1 MLCSLKKSTDT
12 NDGQTIVEDPP
23 LLPGLPNHLAQPILS
38 TIRPSLLSAV
48 CRRWRHLIYTPH
60 FPPFLSLY
68 ALVANNSSSNSNS
81 NSSNNNNGRSCLSD
95 SISFHTFDPI
105 SSKWTILPPPV
116 TDPPLHLLHRH
127 PSFISRNFTIQ
138 SLTVAGC
145 LVLIAA
151 TGHNLLPA
159 LSHPLVFDPLTGQ
172 WCLGPPLTNP
182 RRWCAAGS
190 YRDTV
195 YVASGVGAHYRG
207 EVARM
212 VEKWDVKRSKYCDK
226 LSDLRDEWRWEEVAG
241 LKDGR
246 FSREAV
252 EAVGYKGKI
261 CMVNVKG
268 NNIGKEGVVY
278 DVERNQWEKMSPGM
292 VSGWNGA
299 VGVAEEEE
307 VMYVV
312 DEDKGG
318 VSKYDDVMDCWQ
330 EVVQGSELLKGP
342 EHMAVG
348 GGKICVVAGGGGRIT
363 VVDVVA
369 QPVRMWVVD
378 PPSPGSEVV
387 SLHILRRP
395 CNRL

>member
-1 MLCSLKKSTDT
+1 MTCTLKKSTDI
-12 NDGQTIVEDPP
+12 NDGQTTVDEPQ
-23 LLPGLPNHLAQPILS
+23 LLPGLPNHLAQVILS
-38 TIRPSLLSAV
+38 TVRPSLLSAV
-48 CRRWRHLIYTPH
+48 CRQWRHLIYTPC

-68 ALVANNSSSNSNS
+68 AIVANN
-81 NSSNNNNGRSCLSD
+81 NNNIGKPHLSD
-95 SISFHTFDPI
+95 TVDFFTFDPI

-116 TDPPLHLLHRH
+116 TDPPLRLLHRH
-127 PSFISRNFTIQ
+127 PSFISRTLTIQ

-151 TGHNLLPA
+151 TGHNFLPG
-159 LSHPLVFDPLTGQ
+159 LSHPLVFDPSSGE
-172 WCLGPPLTNP
+172 WCLGPLLANP
-182 RRWCAAGS
+182 RRWCAAGCF
-190 YRDTV
+190 RDTV
-195 YVASGVGAHYRG
+195 YVASGVGGHYRG
-207 EVARM
+207 EVART
-212 VEKWDVKRSKYCDK
+212 VEKWEVKRSEHCDK
-226 LSDLRDEWRWEEVAG
+226 LSDLRDEWRWEEVSG

-268 NNIGKEGVVY
+268 NAAAKEGAVY
-278 DVERNQWEKMSPGM
+278 DVERNQWEKMSTGM

-299 VGVAEEEE
+299 VGVAEE

-312 DEDKGG
+312 DEEKGG
-318 VSKYDDVMDCWQ
+318 VRKYDDENDCWQ
-330 EVVQGSELLKGP
+330 EVIEGSELLKGA

-348 GGKICVVAGGGGRIT
+348 GGKICVVTGGGGRIT

-369 QPVRMWVVD
+369 EPVRMWVVD
-378 PPSPGSEVV
+378 PPRPESEVISV
-387 SLHILRRP
+387 HILRRP